1 MTLKELLELV
11 KPKVKSLGLNQKE
24 VEEAAKQILST
35 LAEDVTTEDAEKAVD
50 GVLPYLKLAQSQAN
64 RVIEEA
70 RKKAAQKKKDED
82 EDEEDEDE
90 EDEPKP
96 KPKQKKKTTKT
107 DKIDALL
114 KKMESI
120 EQKFADLK
128 EQESQKSYADKMKE
142 RFKDIDPEFY
152 EVASKGRKFD
162 SEEEFEAFAT
172 DIEESWGK
180 YSQKLA
186 QEGLSRMAKPKGSGT
201 EKKQDAIS
209 KELQDRIKEREA
221 KTANVAVRGLEN
233 VQPK

>member
-1 MTLKELLELV
+1 
-11 KPKVKSLGLNQKE
+11 
-24 VEEAAKQILST
+24 
-35 LAEDVTTEDAEKAVD
+35 
-50 GVLPYLKLAQSQAN
+50 
-64 RVIEEA
+64 
-70 RKKAAQKKKDED
+70 
-82 EDEEDEDE
+82 
-90 EDEPKP
+90 
-96 KPKQKKKTTKT
+96 
-107 DKIDALL
+107 
-114 KKMESI
+114 MESI